1 LSEIPALGGRGR
13 ATWRVQGHPEIHSET
28 LSQKKM
34 GWGGVAQESGNESRD
49 LPSQVS
55 GLSGKGILSQENP
68 GSASKNFKNVSQALM
83 SHTCNPSYS
92 GGRDQ
97 KAHGSKP
104 AQANS
109 LRDLSQEKKKKVKLE
124 SLLR

>member
-1 LSEIPALGGRGR
+1 
-13 ATWRVQGHPEIHSET
+13 
-28 LSQKKM
+28 
-34 GWGGVAQESGNESRD
+34 
-49 LPSQVS
+49 
-55 GLSGKGILSQENP
+55 
-68 GSASKNFKNVSQALM
+68 M

-109 LRDLSQEKKKKVKLE
+109 SRDLSQEKKKKSKAGEFIEIEKCKVGE
-124 SLLR
+124 